1 MVLASLD
8 GVLLAAE
15 PQAITVDFDA
25 TFLVQLVLFVGL
37 TLVLKP
43 LLFDPVLRLFEER
56 EKLIDGAKVQA
67 RHIDEKSGA
76 ALATYEAE
84 MAKARAAGNAER
96 ERVRAEGLKREQEI
110 LARVRASTARVLD
123 EGKRNARAEA
133 DRARAELKAQAKGL
147 AEQLAESV
155 LGRKVRP

>member
-15 PQAITVDFDA
+15 PQAISVDFDA

-56 EKLIDGAKVQA
+56 EKLIDGAKMQA

-84 MAKARAAGNAER
+84 MAKARAEGNAER
-96 ERVRAEGLKREQEI
+96 ERVRKAGLSLAAGHSALERAKFILGHIETLRFQAAER
-110 LARVRASTARVLD
+110 
-123 EGKRNARAEA
+123 
-133 DRARAELKAQAKGL
+133 
-147 AEQLAESV
+147 
-155 LGRKVRP
+155 